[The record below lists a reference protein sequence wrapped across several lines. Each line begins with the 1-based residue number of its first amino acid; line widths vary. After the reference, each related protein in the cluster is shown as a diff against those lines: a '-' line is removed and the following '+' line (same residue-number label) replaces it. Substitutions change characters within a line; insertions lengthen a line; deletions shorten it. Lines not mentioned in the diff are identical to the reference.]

1 MKFNRGQ
8 VVFGNKINTPTQDEI
23 KNTQGLWNASFEDA
37 IRFGGELTR
46 AALQAVNLRGDR
58 KHIVVDV
65 KTHMLMPG
73 MMPAIPGWHTDG
85 VPRGGSMSPAKGEPD
100 ITMQKLPYA
109 KAPHYHLLVTGGDC
123 PTQFLSARDIDLLI
137 PSEGKKNSQLYAYIS
152 SQIGKMIRWDTH
164 NLQPYDAPDA
174 QFVEWDWW
182 ELHTAQP
189 ARAPGWRYLIRVT
202 ETDYLEPQKDL
213 RLVLRNQ
220 QQVYL
225 PSKEFGW

>member
-1 MKFNRGQ
+1 MKFNRNK
-8 VVFGNKINTPTQDEI
+8 VIFGNKIDKPSQDEI

-37 IRFGGELTR
+37 IRFGGDLTR
-46 AALQAVNLRGDR
+46 SALQAMNIRGDR

-73 MMPAIPGWHTDG
+73 MIPAIPGWHTDG
-85 VPRGGSMSPAKGEPD
+85 VPRGGSMSPAKGEAN
-100 ITMQKLPYA
+100 IQMQEGAESPR
-109 KAPHYHLLVTGGDC
+109 YHLLVVGGDC
-123 PTQFLSARDIDLLI
+123 PTSFL
-137 PSEGKKNSQLYAYIS
+137 KNRQVSISIGQGNLYEQVSHQVIS
-152 SQIGKMIRWDTH
+152 GLDCV
-164 NLQPYDAPDA
+164 LEAYDAPDA
-174 QFVEWDWW
+174 QVIEWDWW

-213 RLVLRNQ
+213 RQVLRNQ